1 MPADAGNC
9 KTSAGLCKTA
19 AALLAAASRIGP
31 GGAGLSTFLSPL
43 EKEAG
48 NAIVK
53 AGGALIVLSMQDFG
67 NADAIANLK
76 QGGGVERHGRLGGF
90 FAKMF
95 RSSATQASNF
105 ANKHADS
112 ETSCHENE
120 GSAYLYSKTNTLAEF
135 LV

>member
-1 MPADAGNC
+1 MSLDINF
-9 KTSAGLCKTA
+9 
-19 AALLAAASRIGP
+19 AAL
-31 GGAGLSTFLSPL
+31 GAFR
-43 EKEAG
+43 
-48 NAIVK
+48 NVN
-53 AGGALIVLSMQDFG
+53 FG

-120 GSAYLYSKTNTLAEF
+120 GSAY
-135 LV
+135 

>member
-1 MPADAGNC
+1 MRMKTGKQTNTADG
-9 KTSAGLCKTA
+9 A
-19 AALLAAASRIGP
+19 A
-31 GGAGLSTFLSPL
+31 LSTFLSPL

-120 GSAYLYSKTNTLAEF
+120 GSAY
-135 LV
+135 